1 MAAEIQKAD
10 LTSAAISTLGWK
22 AEQIDVIRRSVAK
35 DANASE
41 LYQFLYLCKEYD
53 LDPFKR
59 EIYFM
64 KSGGN
69 PSIITGIDGFRKSAR
84 RDPNYEGVQSFAV
97 KEGDEF
103 SVDAASY
110 TVHHKFGAK
119 RGKVIGAWARADAKG
134 RKPVLVYVD
143 FDEFNKKQMNWNSMP
158 GVMIAKVAES
168 HAIRRQFGLAGLYT
182 KEEMGVA
189 DTQPVQ
195 VMDTSYVVRESAAT
209 DLPEDP
215 LMSYVPAAPAETPAP
230 QDEPPAEHVAPNWT
244 AFWTS
249 VRKLNWGGMGTKEQ
263 QAYINRQAADFFGC
277 EVNASLTEVPG
288 LDDSM
293 LRQFAD
299 YLRTVVK

>member
-41 LYQFLYLCKEYD
+41 LYQFLYLCKVRP
-53 LDPFKR
+53 DPFKK
-59 EIYFM
+59 IYFM
-64 KSGGN
+64 KSVET
-69 PSIITGIDGFRKSAR
+69 PHHHGIDGFRKSAR
-84 RDPNYEGVQSFAV
+84 RDPTMKVCSLSGPGRRRVLR
-97 KEGDEF
+97 
-103 SVDAASY
+103 DAASY
-110 TVHHKFGAK
+110 TVHHVGAK
-119 RGKVIGAWARADAKG
+119 RGKVVGAWAGCEG

-263 QAYINRQAADFFGC
+263 QAYINRQAADFLLSG
-277 EVNASLTEVPG
+277 VPR
-288 LDDSM
+288 SM
-293 LRQFAD
+293 SSWAG
-299 YLRTVVK
+299 